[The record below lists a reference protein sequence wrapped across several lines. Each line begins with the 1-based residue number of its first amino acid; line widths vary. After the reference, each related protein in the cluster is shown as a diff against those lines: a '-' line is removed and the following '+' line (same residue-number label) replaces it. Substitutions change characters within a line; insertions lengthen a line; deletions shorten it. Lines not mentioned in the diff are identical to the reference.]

1 MFNSSRSPILPF
13 VRFCH
18 KISPQ
23 TTLMVG
29 IKNQANILDKMLLNC
44 GVGKDSWESRGLQGD
59 PTSPSERKSV
69 LGVHWCSSAWCWG
82 WNSKTLATWREE
94 LTHLKRPSCWERLKV
109 GREGNARRWDGWMAL
124 PVQWTRVWV
133 GSRSWWWTRKPGVL
147 QSMGSQSQTQ
157 LSDWTE
163 LPPKVG
169 PSYALWLSNSA
180 CEYILKIILCPC
192 TTGDMYQNLKSSTIH
207 NNT

>member
-94 LTHLKRPSCWERLKV
+94 LTHLKRPSCWERLRM
-109 GREGNARRWDGWMAL
+109 GGEGDDKEWDGWMAS
-124 PVQWTRVWV
+124 PTQWTRVCV
-133 GSRSWWWTRKPGVL
+133 SSRSWWWTGNLCVL
-147 QSMGSQSQTQ
+147 QSMGSKELDTTEW
-157 LSDWTE
+157 LNWTE
-163 LPPKVG
+163 Q
-169 PSYALWLSNSA
+169 PSTG
-180 CEYILKIILCPC
+180 CII
-192 TTGDMYQNLKSSTIH
+192 S
-207 NNT
+207 